1 MLADPIAHVVRWR
14 WQTLVALVALSLA
27 PYAAPLAAGQST
39 DGSIIG
45 QVTDES
51 KAALPGVTVT
61 ASSPALQVKQ
71 VTAVTDERGEYRLTP
86 LSIGTYVVEYSL
98 SGFKSVRQEGVRL
111 TPGFTAKLDVTLSV
125 GQLQETVTVSGAAPL
140 VDVAATNTSTQLT
153 REKLDLIPTTRE
165 SLTGLLQLVPGARP
179 GLQSSGAGFQNFN
192 TNAFGRAG
200 QPWQAIDGVVTVN
213 PRASQSGNMFDFTSF
228 EEATVSTLG
237 HDASVPNSGPNIN
250 TVIKSGSNQ
259 FHGGAFFAGTGSG
272 LQSKAVL
279 AGGRKTTTKD
289 EVNAELG
296 GRLVRD
302 KLWFWAGVRSVRD
315 NSELTEKTDC
325 VKADGSACD
334 NTTYQKYLTI
344 KPTYQLNRTNRL
356 ISFFYVGRG
365 RNRQVANL
373 ATWDSR
379 RDHNFRPSAGKIEW
393 QWIKGDSLVLSSN
406 FGAWSAMSG
415 SVCPD
420 SPDRSLNREITNNDL
435 SLCTGP
441 ATTDTVTRKISGLDP
456 RTGER
461 TQEGR
466 VQNRTNISYYKP
478 DWFHGN
484 HEIKAGFD
492 FFHAPQNRIVI
503 GRGAAGNYQ
512 LSFQNGV
519 ANQIIFWNYPIHPDV
534 DLRYMAGYLADSWT
548 IGRNL
553 TLNLG
558 VRYGHDESFENPTC
572 RGRADGDSGVPF
584 PAECFSELRMP
595 VYKGFAPR
603 LRAAFDVSGDGR
615 TVIKGGWGR
624 YFAMRV
630 SDQVGVAAK
639 QVGASMTF
647 RWRDL
652 NGNRNYDTGEVN
664 LNVNGPD
671 FLSRLGGS
679 ALPTALQ
686 GGVVNPNETAPFED
700 EYSVQLERQFT
711 STLALRATGLHT
723 RARNQLRYGNPL
735 RPYGVYSIPISN
747 LDPGPDNVL
756 NTSDDTGKVITYF
769 DYAAAYA
776 GLAFQQVM
784 FVNDDKA
791 NKEFTTME
799 FALSRRLADNWQF
812 QASYTATKIHVPLV
826 ANAAELNS
834 QDPNAEIFSA
844 DNTWEW
850 QARASGSY
858 LFPYGIH
865 FSANFEH
872 RSGIPYARTAVFRGG
887 VRIPNL
893 TLRVEPIGSRRLPN
907 INILHI
913 RAEKRLA
920 LPRGQNLSVGVNVF
934 NATNAQTATAITAT
948 SGPSFGVVTGRLLPR
963 YLEFQTQYRF

>member
-1 MLADPIAHVVRWR
+1 MCTTHSGASVYRQWLGV
-14 WQTLVALVALSLA
+14 VALTLLSLGSPA
-27 PYAAPLAAGQST
+27 VAATAAQST
-39 DGSIIG
+39 DGSIVG

-51 KAALPGVTVT
+51 KSAMPGVTIT
-61 ASSPALQVKQ
+61 ASSTSLQVGK
-71 VTAVTDERGEYRLTP
+71 VSAVTDERGEYRLTP
-86 LSIGTYVVEYSL
+86 LPIGIYVVEYAL
-98 SGFKSVRQEGVRL
+98 SGFQVVRQEGVRL
-111 TPGFTAKLDVTLSV
+111 TPGFTAKLNVVLKL
-125 GQLQETVTVSGAAPL
+125 GQFEETVTVSGASPL
-140 VDVAATNTSTQLT
+140 VDVTATNTSTQLT
-153 REKLDLIPTTRE
+153 RERLDLLPTIRE

-179 GLQSSGAGFQNFN
+179 GLQASGAGFQNFN

-259 FHGGAFFAGTGSG
+259 FHGGAFFAGTGSS

-279 AGGRKTTTKD
+279 AGGRKTTVKD

-302 KLWFWAGVRSVRD
+302 KLWFWVGMRNVRE
-315 NSELTEKTDC
+315 NSELTEITDC
-325 VKADGSACD
+325 VRPDGLVCD
-334 NTTYQKYLTI
+334 NVTYQKYLTI
-344 KPTYQLNRTNRL
+344 KPTYQINKTNRL
-356 ISFFYVGRG
+356 ITFFYVGRG

-379 RDHNFRPSAGKIEW
+379 RDHNFRPSAGKVEW
-393 QWIKGDSLVLSSN
+393 QWIKGDSLVLTSN

-420 SPDRSLNREITNNDL
+420 APDRSLNREIANNDL
-435 SLCTGP
+435 ALCTGP
-441 ATTDTVTRKISGLDP
+441 STTDSVTRKISGLDP

-484 HEIKAGFD
+484 HEIKAGLD
-492 FFHAPQNRIVI
+492 YFHAPQNRIVI

-512 LSFQNGV
+512 LVFQSGA

-534 DLRYMAGYLADSWT
+534 DLVYTAGYVADSWT

-558 VRYGHDESFENPTC
+558 VRYGHDDAFENPTC
-572 RGRADGDSGVPF
+572 RQRADGDSGVLF
-584 PAECFSELRMP
+584 PAECFPELRLP
-595 VYKGFAPR
+595 VYKGLAPR
-603 LRAAFDVSGDGR
+603 LRAAYDLSGDGR

-624 YFAMRV
+624 YLAMRV

-652 NGNRNYDTGEVN
+652 NGNRDYNTGEVN

-700 EYSVQLERQFT
+700 EYSLQLERQFT
-711 STLALRATGLHT
+711 RTMALRITGLHT

-735 RPYGVYSIPISN
+735 RPYGVYNIPVSS
-747 LDPGPDNVL
+747 LDPGADNVL
-756 NTSDDTGKVITYF
+756 NTPDDTGRTITFF
-769 DYAAAYA
+769 DYPADYA

-784 FVNDDKA
+784 FVNDSKA
-791 NKEFTTME
+791 NKQFTTME
-799 FALSRRLADNWQF
+799 VALSRSLSNNWQF
-812 QASYTATKIHVPLV
+812 QTSYTATKIHVPLV
-826 ANAAELNS
+826 ANAAELSS
-834 QDPNAEIFSA
+834 QDPNAEIFPA

-858 LFPYGIH
+858 LAPYGIH
-865 FSANFEH
+865 VSANFEH
-872 RSGIPYARTAVFRGG
+872 RSGVPYARTAVFRGG

-893 TLRVEPIGSRRLPN
+893 TLRVEPIGSLRLPN
-907 INILHI
+907 INILHM
-913 RAEKRLA
+913 RAEKRLS
-920 LPRGQNLSVGVNVF
+920 LPNRQNLSIGVNVY
-934 NATNAQTATAITAT
+934 NATNTQVATAITAT